1 MIQKGI
7 VFKNNPPFWLWM
19 STINNT
25 FIGHAEDLSIA
36 IPMYNLLQYSGSC
49 FLTSRSLQIYYRD
62 EVDNVND
69 DDASDG
75 KSFKY
80 KTKITAKKEARPA
93 QWRNDGD
100 VD

>member
-1 MIQKGI
+1 M
-7 VFKNNPPFWLWM
+7 
-19 STINNT
+19 
-25 FIGHAEDLSIA
+25 
-36 IPMYNLLQYSGSC
+36 
-49 FLTSRSLQIYYRD
+49 
-62 EVDNVND
+62 DNVND
-69 DDASDG
+69 DDVSDG

>member
-1 MIQKGI
+1 M
-7 VFKNNPPFWLWM
+7 
-19 STINNT
+19 
-25 FIGHAEDLSIA
+25 
-36 IPMYNLLQYSGSC
+36 
-49 FLTSRSLQIYYRD
+49 
-62 EVDNVND
+62 DNVND